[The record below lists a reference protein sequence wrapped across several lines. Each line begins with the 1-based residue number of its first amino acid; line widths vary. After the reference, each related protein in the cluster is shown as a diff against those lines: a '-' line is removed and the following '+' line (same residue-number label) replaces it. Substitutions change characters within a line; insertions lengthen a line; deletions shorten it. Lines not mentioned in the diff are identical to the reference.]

1 MSDFIET
8 RNGLQ
13 CRSHHQKLEEK
24 YVYTNKIIAA
34 FKDRIDTEEYK
45 KCIFRLKVDKKSTR
59 ESLSMLES

>member
-1 MSDFIET
+1 MSDFIGT

-34 FKDRIDTEEYK
+34 FK
-45 KCIFRLKVDKKSTR
+45 
-59 ESLSMLES
+59 